1 MKAIHLDHLV
11 LTVSNIQRTV
21 HFYTTI
27 LGMEAMHSEDGRV
40 SLAFGKQKI
49 NLHLAGKEIA
59 PKAGYPSTGS
69 ADLCFLVDS
78 PVDRAISIIE
88 GKGVSIIHG
97 PVLREGAAGPI
108 NSVYIRDPDLNL
120 IEVSFPA

>member
-1 MKAIHLDHLV
+1 MTEQSARD
-11 LTVSNIQRTV
+11 
-21 HFYTTI
+21 TI
-27 LGMEAMHSEDGRV
+27 LKHTLQM
-40 SLAFGKQKI
+40 LAAHVDLSPAELVQLRLS

-78 PVDRAISIIE
+78 PVDRSISIIE